1 VIALTYLCAVLNLC
15 AFVQIASP
23 SPRPR
28 WPEGQTIRVWIDP
41 KNAPAGAAPLVE
53 RALRAWTDAAER
65 HVRLERTSDAQAA
78 AIRIH
83 FVGGDAVY
91 GEARPQLDRAT
102 GAIVAAE
109 VHINGEIAG
118 TGDALLERIIIYL
131 TALHELGHAL
141 GLPHTDD
148 FSAIMYS
155 FRRPDDGERYFGA
168 YRRRLRSPDAV
179 GSTEASGVAP
189 ADLAA
194 LRRLYSR

>member
-1 VIALTYLCAVLNLC
+1 
-15 AFVQIASP
+15 
-23 SPRPR
+23 
-28 WPEGQTIRVWIDP
+28 VWIDP
-41 KNAPAGAAPLVE
+41 QHAPDGAAILVD
-53 RALRAWTDAAER
+53 RALHAWTDAAER
-65 HVRLERTSDAQAA
+65 HFRLERTSDAGAA
-78 AIRIH
+78 AIRIR
-83 FVGGDAVY
+83 FVDGDAVY
-91 GEARPQLDRAT
+91 GEARPRLDPAT

-109 VHINGEIAG
+109 VNINGEIAG

>member
-1 VIALTYLCAVLNLC
+1 VILLACLCGVLNVLRYTQV
-15 AFVQIASP
+15 APLSSP
-23 SPRPR
+23 LK
-28 WPEGQTIRVWIDP
+28 WPDGATIRVWIDP
-41 KNAPAGAAPLVE
+41 KHAPAGAAILVD

-65 HVRLERTSDAQAA
+65 HFSLERTSDADAA
-78 AIRIH
+78 AIRVR

-91 GEARPQLDRAT
+91 GEARPRLDPAT

-118 TGDALLERIIIYL
+118 TGDTLLERIIIYL

-155 FRRPDDGERYFGA
+155 FRQPDDGERYFGA
-168 YRRRLRSPDAV
+168 YRRHLRSPDAV